1 LRGPVS
7 NSTLLLAPLGARPA
21 TPVPFVPKPTALF
34 LIHDLRPG
42 GAERVFLQY
51 VTHLSD
57 VRVVPV
63 LVRPHGEWVHRLPP
77 GTTTYHLERG
87 GTRARSVD
95 ELVRGAGH
103 PARSGVPL
111 LTEAS
116 ALLVKARRL
125 ARIAGAER
133 ARLVST
139 FLHKSHAI
147 ALTARSIF
155 ARELRIV
162 VNVHEQPSRHVETH
176 FPESRRRWAR
186 LLAGRGI
193 SSADRVVAVAP
204 GIARELQAIGVYP
217 PGRLAV
223 APNPVDTLH
232 IRAGAAEVLP
242 REGLP
247 EGDGPLLVGVGRLE
261 RIKGFDL
268 LVDAVAAGN
277 PSWRLVLVGDGSQ
290 ADELRRRVDAHGL
303 GDRVRTIGHRDNPYP
318 WIAAADLLVLPSRTD
333 AWPSVIGE
341 AFALGTPVLAARCSP
356 SVDEF
361 LGSGERGLLADPD
374 DPAAL
379 RRAIQGALGDPA
391 GLRARAESATAWI
404 ADHSLAT
411 ATARYARL
419 LLETC
424 A

>member
-1 LRGPVS
+1 MP
-7 NSTLLLAPLGARPA
+7 T
-21 TPVPFVPKPTALF
+21 PTALF

-63 LVRPHGEWVHRLPP
+63 LVRPHGVWMERLPP
-77 GTTTYHLERG
+77 DMKAYHLERG
-87 GTRARSVD
+87 GTCARSAD
-95 ELVRGAGH
+95 ELVRGARRPTRDG
-103 PARSGVPL
+103 APL
-111 LTEAS
+111 LTEAG
-116 ALLVKARRL
+116 ALLVKAKRL
-125 ARIAGAER
+125 AHIAGVER

-155 ARELRIV
+155 APDLRIV

-176 FPESRRRWAR
+176 FPESRRPWAR

-223 APNPVDTLH
+223 APNPVDIGQ

-247 EGDGPLLVGVGRLE
+247 EGEGPLLVGVGRLE

-268 LVDAVAAGN
+268 LVDAVAAGD

-290 ADELRRRVDAHGL
+290 ADELRRQVDARGL
-303 GDRVRTIGHRDNPYP
+303 GDRVRTIGHRANPYP

-333 AWPSVIGE
+333 AWPNVIGE
-341 AFALGTPVLAARCSP
+341 AFALGTPVLATRCSP

-361 LGSGERGLLADPD
+361 LGSGERGVLADPD
-374 DPAAL
+374 DPVAL
-379 RRAIQGALGDPA
+379 QRAIQGALGDPS
-391 GLRARAESATAWI
+391 GLRAHAESAAVWI
-404 ADHSLAT
+404 ADHSLAA

-419 LLETC
+419 LVEAC